1 MTAYVLVDI
10 KVNDSIGYEDYKQ
23 LAPESLK
30 VYGGKY
36 IVRGS
41 PIENLENDWEFN
53 RLVILEFENKERA
66 KAWLNSP
73 EYAPARM
80 LRHKYA
86 KSRMIVVESV

>member
-10 KVNDSIGYEDYKQ
+10 KVNDPIGYEDYKK

-36 IVRGS
+36 IVRGG
-41 PIENLENDWEFN
+41 PIENLENDWELN

-86 KSRMIVVESV
+86 DSRMIVVESV